1 MGPNIAII
9 PARGGSK
16 RLPRKNIKEFLGKP
30 IILYAIE
37 AARKSGLFE
46 KVVVSTEDAEIGRC
60 VQGSGCEIHQR
71 SVHLA
76 TDTARVVDVIK
87 DVLENYRRGAGLTF
101 EYLCCLYPT
110 NPLRDASDIQSSYR
124 LLLENHAEFCL
135 AVSDYDYSPFFAF
148 DMEVNGRIQRR
159 WPDLAKLPA
168 WQKPRVVADNGAIYW
183 AKVASFLLKGELEGE
198 NAVGYVMPKRR
209 AIDIDTEEDFLLAE
223 HIAKTLVK

>member
-1 MGPNIAII
+1 MGANIAII

-30 IILYAIE
+30 IIFYTIE
-37 AARKSGLFE
+37 AARNSGLFE
-46 KVVVSTEDAEIGRC
+46 KVVVSTEDAEIKRR
-60 VQGSGCEIHQR
+60 VEGSGCEIHQR
-71 SVHLA
+71 GLHLA

-87 DVLENYRRGAGLTF
+87 DVLEDYRRRAGLAF

-110 NPLRDASDIQSSYR
+110 TPLRDAADIQNSYR
-124 LLLENHAEFCL
+124 LLLENCAEFCL

-148 DMEVNGRIQRR
+148 DIEANGRIQRR

-183 AKVASFLLKGELEGE
+183 ARVPSFLEKGELEGE
-198 NAVGYVMPKRR
+198 NAVGYLMPKRR
-209 AIDIDTEEDFLLAE
+209 AIDIDTEEDFALAE
-223 HIAKTLVK
+223 QIAKTLMK